1 MAPGV
6 RIGVIALAVA
16 LIALIGWRIGGRDRA
31 TPSQQDTAPV
41 RVMPA
46 RPTPPSAPSA
56 PIAPSA
62 QPTPQPTDAASSSP
76 PQDDEIAANLPP
88 LDSDPR
94 QMHARFRAE
103 ARDAAWAGRRE
114 TELHRAFAD
123 IPNIGGSDPLNVRCA
138 ATICEASG
146 TYSPDLPLD
155 AARGVMNG
163 LQSRTLSDR
172 ADAAGLIQTSSSFS
186 SVHGRPS
193 FLIFF
198 RRR

>member
-1 MAPGV
+1 MSPGA
-6 RIGVIALAVA
+6 RIGIVAIAFA
-16 LIALIGWRIGGRDRA
+16 LIALGWRIGRHDPV
-31 TPSQQDTAPV
+31 TPPPPDTTPV
-41 RVMPA
+41 RVIPA
-46 RPTPPSAPSA
+46 SPTPASAPTS
-56 PIAPSA
+56 PSVPPA
-62 QPTPQPTDAASSSP
+62 SPTPQPTDAASSPP

-94 QMHARFRAE
+94 QLHARFRAE

-138 ATICEASG
+138 TTICEASG
-146 TYSPDLPLD
+146 TYPPDLPLD
-155 AARGVMNG
+155 AARGVMSG
-163 LQSRTLSDR
+163 LQSRQLSDR
-172 ADAAGLIQTSSSFS
+172 AEALGLDQTSSSFS
-186 SVHGRPS
+186 SAHDRPN